1 MTDKIHALM
10 VAAGKGSRFGAQ
22 IPKQYLTLA
31 DKTVLEHSVARLN
44 HPNIDDLTLVIA
56 KDDEQASGLDLAF
69 EGAIHYAIG
78 GAERWQSVH
87 AGVAAIRGCGAD
99 DNDWVLIHDAAR
111 PCLPKQ
117 DLQDLL
123 DALSTNPCEAV
134 ILAAPVVDTLKQVVH
149 DKIVKTVDRS
159 ALWQAQTPQAFR
171 LKALEEVLSMVAKTD
186 MLITDEA
193 SGFEMMGREV
203 QIVTGSRLNM
213 KLTYAEDLPLLEAVL
228 TYLLD

>member
-1 MTDKIHALM
+1 MTNKIHALM

-44 HPNIDDLTLVIA
+44 HPNIDDLTLVVA
-56 KDDEQASGLDLAF
+56 KDDKRALGLDLDFA
-69 EGAIHYAIG
+69 GAIHHAIG

-87 AGVAAIRGCGAD
+87 AGVTAIRGRGAD

-149 DKIVKTVDRS
+149 GKIIKTVDRS
-159 ALWQAQTPQAFR
+159 ALWQAQTPQVFR

-203 QIVTGSRLNM
+203 QIVAGSRLNM

-228 TYLLD
+228 AHLLD